1 MALMPKKRPSGSRP
15 EQLVFPFELCVGDVI
30 LDEGRRAEVV
40 APPTAEKS
48 GKTTRAWLRH
58 EGETV
63 QREVVWE
70 ARRKVRVVRSP
81 AA

>member
-1 MALMPKKRPSGSRP
+1 MPKKRPPRPQP
-15 EQLVFPFELCVGDVI
+15 EQLVFPFELRVGDII
-30 LDEGRRAEVV
+30 LEDGRQAEVT
-40 APPTAEKS
+40 APPIAEKS